1 MDLATLKQV
10 SVFSSRSGFLVR
22 FRARASILPTLMAGY
37 SSLRESRSF
46 LVGVA
51 GWYRDKKNGIHF
63 F

>member
-46 LVGVA
+46 LVGAA
-51 GWYRDKKNGIHF
+51 G
-63 F
+63 